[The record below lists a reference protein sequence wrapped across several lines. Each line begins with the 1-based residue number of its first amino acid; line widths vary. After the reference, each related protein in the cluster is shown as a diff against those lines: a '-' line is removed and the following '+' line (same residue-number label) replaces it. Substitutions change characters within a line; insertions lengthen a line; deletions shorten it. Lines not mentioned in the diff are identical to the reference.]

1 MSPGPVSVSGMP
13 FTEKYLRT
21 PGVVEI
27 AGRLIKR
34 YHVNT
39 VDAEIEDEVRE
50 AAYAFVP
57 GLLPKPDDT
66 PPATFVVLHRGRDAA
81 YVNAYS
87 WVWDNVIE
95 CRSGVAGIPM
105 LGCEDTDPTNF
116 VALDR
121 PWIGCIW
128 ELPPLEHERSAW
140 VRHVFAPEEPDLAGY
155 LADMFPAGRVGGPT
169 TGM

>member
-1 MSPGPVSVSGMP
+1 MA

-27 AGRLIKR
+27 AGRQVKR

-39 VDAEIEDEVRE
+39 VDDEIEDAIKE

-57 GLLPKPDDT
+57 KLLPEPDGT

-81 YVNAYS
+81 FVNAYS

-95 CRSGVAGIPM
+95 FHCAIAGIEM

-116 VALDR
+116 RPLER
-121 PWIGCIW
+121 PWLGCIW

-140 VRHVFAPEEPDLAGY
+140 VRHVFAPETPDLAGY
-155 LADMFPAGRVGGPT
+155 LGDVFPAGRIGGPT